1 MVNKKLTTLQ
11 KDALFEVM
19 SIGMGHSSMALSHLV
34 KDKIEVKLDSMD
46 LLPLSQIPSHL
57 GSESVLSTAVYLRIL
72 GELSG
77 TTLLVFPRD
86 TALLVTDILHGRPT
100 GTTKIIGKEDRS
112 GIEEMGNI
120 LTASF
125 LNAMSDFLKIKI
137 VPSTPVTV
145 FDVSNS
151 IVRFVLIGVKKQV
164 DHCLMTKVDFISS
177 KGAVKGNFLLLLDS
191 ESLDK
196 MVSLVDARIQKNRD

>member
-19 SIGMGHSSMALSHLV
+19 SIGMGHSSMALSSLV

-57 GSESVLSTAVYLRIL
+57 GSENVLSTGVYLRII

-86 TALLVTDILHGRPT
+86 TALLVTDILHGRQA

-145 FDVSNS
+145 FDISNS
-151 IVRFVLIGVKKQV
+151 IVRFVLIGVNKKV
-164 DHCLMTKVDFISS
+164 DHCLITKVNFISS
-177 KGAVKGNFLLLLDS
+177 MGAVKGNFMLILDC

-196 MVSLVDARIQKNRD
+196 MVSLVDARIQKNKD

>member
-19 SIGMGHSSMALSHLV
+19 SIGMGHSSMALSSLV

-46 LLPLSQIPSHL
+46 LLPLSQIPTHL
-57 GSESVLSTAVYLRIL
+57 GSESVLSTAVYLRII

-86 TALLVTDILHGRPT
+86 TALLVTDILHGRQA
-100 GTTKIIGKEDRS
+100 GTTKIICKEDRS

-151 IVRFVLIGVKKQV
+151 IVRFVLIGVNKKV
-164 DHCLMTKVDFISS
+164 DQCLITKVNFISS
-177 KGAVKGNFLLLLDS
+177 LGAVKGNFMLLLDC

-196 MVSLVDARIQKNRD
+196 MVSLVDARIQKNKD